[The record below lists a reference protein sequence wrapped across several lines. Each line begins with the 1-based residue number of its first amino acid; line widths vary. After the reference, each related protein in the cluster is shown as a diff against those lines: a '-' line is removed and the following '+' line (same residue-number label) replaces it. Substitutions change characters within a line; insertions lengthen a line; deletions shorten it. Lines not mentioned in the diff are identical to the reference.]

1 MFLGFVTGDANE
13 PIALVLAP
21 GQMTLI
27 SLTVYCMS
35 DTILNLFT
43 IIYIYIY
50 IHYYKYIYI
59 YILPS

>member
-50 IHYYKYIYI
+50 T
-59 YILPS
+59 LL